1 MKRILGYII
10 LIALCF
16 SGYGQK
22 DKGSEFRIWEDSLIQ
37 LRNQVMN
44 EPDETTRL
52 AMNEDFMS
60 LLEEVLQ
67 IPNSFKFAWDSVK
80 NFSIL
85 TAPDNSFKIFTW
97 HIVKKDYSVDNFGFI
112 QVYNEGRKKYVLF
125 PLYDKRTTLDYPK
138 TMVGNHNRWYGAVYY
153 TIIPVKEKD
162 FTYYTL
168 LGWNGN
174 DIFTNQKIIE
184 VLHFN
189 KETVPVF
196 GARIFKNYPER
207 VSRVILEYSKNAVL
221 HLNYEHQQYAV
232 STGKMNPKTHQL
244 EYKNVDSPMIIFDE
258 LIPME
263 DQMQSISAYM
273 VPESSINQ
281 GFIENDGK
289 WVFMKSVR
297 GTNPDRVKPTYQYKN
312 RQFFKTN

>member
-112 QVYNEGRKKYVLF
+112 QVYNEGRKK
-125 PLYDKRTTLDYPK
+125 
-138 TMVGNHNRWYGAVYY
+138 
-153 TIIPVKEKD
+153 
-162 FTYYTL
+162 
-168 LGWNGN
+168 
-174 DIFTNQKIIE
+174 
-184 VLHFN
+184 
-189 KETVPVF
+189 
-196 GARIFKNYPER
+196 
-207 VSRVILEYSKNAVL
+207 
-221 HLNYEHQQYAV
+221 
-232 STGKMNPKTHQL
+232 
-244 EYKNVDSPMIIFDE
+244 
-258 LIPME
+258 
-263 DQMQSISAYM
+263 
-273 VPESSINQ
+273 
-281 GFIENDGK
+281 
-289 WVFMKSVR
+289 
-297 GTNPDRVKPTYQYKN
+297 
-312 RQFFKTN
+312 